1 MGPAGNFSIL
11 LRLALLVNT
20 KSQNFKNQL
29 NRYQERYKA
38 EIDKLIAEE
47 KQNKYRINKVIEQI
61 ETDLKEINNHQNKIR
76 NLWKTN

>member
-1 MGPAGNFSIL
+1 M
-11 LRLALLVNT
+11 LASYDTSVRNHI
-20 KSQNFKNQL
+20 SNFKNQL

-47 KQNKYRINKVIEQI
+47 KQNKYRINKIIEQI